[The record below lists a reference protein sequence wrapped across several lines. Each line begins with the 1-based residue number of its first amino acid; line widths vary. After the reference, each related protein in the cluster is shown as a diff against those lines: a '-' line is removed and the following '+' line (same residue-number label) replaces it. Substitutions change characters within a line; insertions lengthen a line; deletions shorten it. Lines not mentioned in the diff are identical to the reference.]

1 MYEYSKF
8 RDRSTFERAGKQL
21 SFWTTGWKNISFL
34 ALKSWKNMYFCP
46 KRLEFCL
53 LIDVVTMYRY
63 VKTESEKDTLHET
76 VGKAYETSSSATEES
91 TDFRAED
98 DQEVEVSTHVDK
110 ESFVITTD
118 GSQNKKRSLWLL
130 GWTYKLTRS
139 NGKCYF

>member
-1 MYEYSKF
+1 
-8 RDRSTFERAGKQL
+8 
-21 SFWTTGWKNISFL
+21 
-34 ALKSWKNMYFCP
+34 MYFCP

-63 VKTESEKDTLHET
+63 VKTESGKDTLHET

-118 GSQNKKRSLWLL
+118 GSQNKKRSLWQL